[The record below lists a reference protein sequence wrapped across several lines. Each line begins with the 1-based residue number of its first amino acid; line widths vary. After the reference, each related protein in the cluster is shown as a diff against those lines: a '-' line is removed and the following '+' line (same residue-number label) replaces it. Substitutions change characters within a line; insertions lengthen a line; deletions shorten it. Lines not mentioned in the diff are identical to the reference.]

1 MSPFVAILADET
13 TDISC
18 KAQFSLVYRY
28 ILNGNVIERF
38 ICFNDVSGDKSA
50 SAIASLIL
58 KHIKNFATCGAK
70 LVAQTYD
77 GAAVM
82 SSAFNGVQSKIK
94 DVYPQT
100 LFVHRYAHV
109 LNLVLS
115 QSVQRISTCKI
126 FFASLNGLAAFFTQS
141 TKRTKVLDEF
151 LPRRLPHVCPT
162 HRNYASRLVNT
173 VHEKLD
179 DLRLVFD
186 LLLDNAIDIPC
197 AELTPISGHLANL
210 EDFNFCFC
218 LAVFHKI
225 YSLTDVLFSYLQ
237 KYSFDILSSW
247 MKIDITLQK
256 TQESRNDFDAFYE
269 ATERDV
275 GAPRPRRRNTASTGD
290 ARTNFRVLLNEIID
304 TITQHMQ
311 TRFSDF
317 VKIRFLDL
325 LDSSKYSE
333 YQKTFPEESFRC
345 LLDTYG
351 FAFDEILLKNQL
363 IFLYLLTEF
372 HGKSP
377 TEMLQFFSNNTLLQ
391 KLLYRKFICFAV

>member
-1 MSPFVAILADET
+1 M
-13 TDISC
+13 
-18 KAQFSLVYRY
+18 
-28 ILNGNVIERF
+28 
-38 ICFNDVSGDKSA
+38 
-50 SAIASLIL
+50 
-58 KHIKNFATCGAK
+58 
-70 LVAQTYD
+70 VAQTYD

-82 SSAFNGVQSKIK
+82 SSALNGVQSKIK

-100 LFVHRYAHV
+100 LFVHCYAHV

-115 QSVQRISTCKI
+115 QSVQQISTCKV

-151 LPRRLPHVCPT
+151 LQRRLPHVCPT
-162 HRNYASRLVNT
+162 RWNYASRLVNT

-186 LLLDNAIDIPC
+186 SLLDNAIDIPF
-197 AELTPISGHLANL
+197 AVLTPISGHLADL

-237 KYSFDILSSW
+237 KSSFDILSAW
-247 MKIDITLQK
+247 IKIDVTLQK
-256 TQESRNDFDAFYE
+256 IQELRNDFDTFYE

-275 GAPRPRRRNTASTGD
+275 GTPRPRRRSTVSTCD
-290 ARTNFRVLLNEIID
+290 VRTNFRVLFNQIID

-325 LDSSKYSE
+325 LDSSKYRE
-333 YQKTFPEESFRC
+333 YQKTFPEESFKC
-345 LLDTYG
+345 LLNTYG

-363 IFLYLLTEF
+363 IFLYSLVEF
-372 HGKSP
+372 QGKSP
-377 TEMLQFFSNNTLLQ
+377 TEMLQFFSNNPASKAALSQVYLQTLQ
-391 KLLYRKFICFAV
+391 FDYCYSCFNFRR